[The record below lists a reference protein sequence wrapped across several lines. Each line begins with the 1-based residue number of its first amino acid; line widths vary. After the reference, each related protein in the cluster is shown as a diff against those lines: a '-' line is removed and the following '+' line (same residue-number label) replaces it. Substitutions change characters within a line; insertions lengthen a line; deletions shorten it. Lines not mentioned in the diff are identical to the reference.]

1 MNGLHKFIGGVG
13 ASGENTRNSGR
24 RNIQFGSKVL
34 LTETKVLHDLSYSVL
49 HFTSL
54 FEKSNEKI
62 ITTEKTIKG
71 SANNTSFYEL
81 LHHH

>member
-1 MNGLHKFIGGVG
+1 MNGLHKLVGGVG
-13 ASGENTRNSGR
+13 ASSENTRNGGR

-54 FEKSNEKI
+54 FEKSKLENYHNGKDDKRKCKQHLI
-62 ITTEKTIKG
+62 
-71 SANNTSFYEL
+71 L
-81 LHHH
+81 

>member
-13 ASGENTRNSGR
+13 ASGENTRNGGR

-34 LTETKVLHDLSYSVL
+34 LTETKVFHDLSYSVL

-54 FEKSNEKI
+54 FEKSN
-62 ITTEKTIKG
+62 
-71 SANNTSFYEL
+71 
-81 LHHH
+81 